1 MECSQDLLERLA
13 SLAKLKLDREEAE
26 EICRSIPR
34 IAEYLRK
41 VSKIPGIVEAE
52 PLYHVWEEESRL
64 LDDSPNRR
72 VDLASLPVDVDD
84 GYVKA
89 PWRGG
94 RR

>member
-1 MECSQDLLERLA
+1 MECDKDLLDRLA
-13 SLAKLKLDREEAE
+13 SLAKLKLEPGEAE

-34 IAEYLRK
+34 IAEYLRG
-41 VSKIPGIVEAE
+41 VSRIPGVSSAE

-64 LDDSPNRR
+64 LEDAPDRR
-72 VDLASLPVDVDD
+72 VDVSSLPVDVEG